1 MNTMSRR
8 NIQKSESGGG
18 LGRLFLWAA
27 VLGVVFSA
35 GIITGQRI
43 LLEESLPPL
52 IAIGNSNEAPATPA
66 ADNEVDEDARPS
78 IFSFYDAL
86 TSPEVKELAEAS
98 EPNIVPPA
106 ARQAPAPEPDP
117 QPAPTPEP
125 EQTAQGEPA
134 PEEPAPEEPEFV
146 KREPAPVPDDL
157 PTEQELI
164 ALEEAS
170 DDEEPITDDDELP
183 ARYTLQVAS
192 HPSMEQA
199 RAEMDRLRG
208 LGLDPHVVAADVPG
222 QGKFYRVRIGKFHT
236 MDQARSSQ
244 DVVQQSQSVQTFVTP
259 L

>member
-52 IAIGNSNEAPATPA
+52 IAIGNSNEAPAAPT
-66 ADNEVDEDARPS
+66 ADDESDEDARPS

-98 EPNIVPPA
+98 EPKVVPPA
-106 ARQAPAPEPDP
+106 ARRAPASEPASE
-117 QPAPTPEP
+117 PAPKPEP
-125 EQTAQGEPA
+125 EQSERPEQEEQAQD
-134 PEEPAPEEPEFV
+134 EPESTE
-146 KREPAPVPDDL
+146 RETAPVPDDL

-236 MDQARSSQ
+236 MDQARSNQ